1 MSIFQ
6 HRYSACANELATT
19 CYYLLLNVSCAQIL
33 HKYCTN
39 IARLHKQ
46 ATRHN
51 WATRHTL
58 SNTGAIEQQTRGV
71 ENARFSRSWRL
82 CSYNRQKIDKQRKWQ
97 KETHFIAN
105 KDGMLGLGVLY
116 GQLGKFIVMLSICGM
131 HHFCCFFTNAYYHF

>member
-6 HRYSACANELATT
+6 HIYSACANKLANT
-19 CYYLLLNVSCAQIL
+19 CYSMSPV

-39 IARLHKQ
+39 WARRHKQ
-46 ATRHN
+46 ATRHS
-51 WATRHTL
+51 WATLHTL
-58 SNTGAIEQQTRGV
+58 SNTGAIEQHTRGS

-131 HHFCCFFTNAYYHF
+131 HHFCCFFTNSYYHF